1 MALPNLTTLERVKQ
15 YLELEAT
22 NFDPMLEN
30 LLAGASAFVRTY
42 TRKTW
47 TRTRVTELY
56 SGTGHAVLTMGRG
69 DLTAVV
75 SASAYEGPTYALDT
89 LVAARQAIVL
99 RRGVWKKGRAN
110 VTVSYEC
117 GADEVPDDIQQ
128 AVVYLVALRY
138 RQKDWIGLASRG
150 MGPESVSFSVDELPE
165 QVRGAL
171 DERAYVVPIQPDAIL
186 EEVALP

>member
-1 MALPNLTTLERVKQ
+1 MALPNLTTLERVKT
-15 YLELEAT
+15 YLELESTA
-22 NFDPMLEN
+22 FDGMLED

-56 SGTGHAVLTMGRG
+56 SGTGHSVLTIGRG
-69 DLTAVV
+69 DVTAVV
-75 SASAYEGPTYALDT
+75 SAEAHQGPTYAVSD
-89 LVAARQAIVL
+89 LVAARQAVVL

-110 VTVSYEC
+110 VTIAYEC

-138 RQKDWIGLASRG
+138 RQRDFIGLASRG
-150 MGPESVSFSVDELPE
+150 MGPESVSFNTGELPE
-165 QVRGAL
+165 QVRGVL
-171 DERAYVVPIQPDAIL
+171 DERAYVVPVQPDAVL
-186 EEVALP
+186 EEVPLP